1 LRYFPLRLQEVLVVG
16 ESSAASE
23 SGDLEQT
30 GRINIYSFNQ
40 TGLLPLYGVNFEK
53 KNWFIILFEFVLKK
67 RWLNRLGQ
75 SFYNFQENGG
85 RH

>member
-1 LRYFPLRLQEVLVVG
+1 MRYFSLRLQEVLVVG

-40 TGLLPLYGVNFEK
+40 TGLLYLYGVNLEK
-53 KNWFIILFEFVLKK
+53 KISLSFCLSL
-67 RWLNRLGQ
+67 Q
-75 SFYNFQENGG
+75 SKNVGYDFQENGG
-85 RH
+85 RN

>member
-53 KNWFIILFEFVLKK
+53 KFGL
-67 RWLNRLGQ
+67 
-75 SFYNFQENGG
+75 SFCLSLY
-85 RH
+85 